1 MDDDVY
7 FFDENKSTM
16 SKGTFITSNYQFQE
30 QMASFQIQ
38 DKIDS
43 KYMIIHLLQTEV
55 SVELFCKQNSIA
67 YISKLR

>member
-1 MDDDVY
+1 MGEDAY
-7 FFDENKSTM
+7 FYDESKSTM

-38 DKIDS
+38 DQIDS